1 MAITDH
7 VQCSAIMHSP
17 PTHLYVDSTVQEAI
31 DLLVEH
37 HMYNVPVVDRDEIFV
52 GEISARRLM
61 GLLLPVSLSM
71 EQGLKQTSFMRE
83 SLADIKRRLDSVKS
97 HPIAPYVA
105 TDITVVYPDSPLID
119 ALMLLFHKYIRIP
132 VVDRNNGRL
141 LGGIS
146 LITLLRAVEAPE

>member
-37 HMYNVPVVDRDEIFV
+37 HMYNVPVVDRDEVFV

-83 SLADIKRRLDSVKS
+83 SLADIKRRLDAVKN